1 MFITEMGLHG
11 PSPCLLSLV
20 SDIESIRES
29 YGFVGE
35 AHKGGM
41 LPWIFHYDF
50 PEDTLLGFLWEQ
62 TAKHFYQTPIVCC
75 MPETMCR
82 RGMEEEPQ

>member
-50 PEDTLLGFLWEQ
+50 PEDTCLDFFGNRQLNTFTRHQ
-62 TAKHFYQTPIVCC
+62 
-75 MPETMCR
+75 
-82 RGMEEEPQ
+82 